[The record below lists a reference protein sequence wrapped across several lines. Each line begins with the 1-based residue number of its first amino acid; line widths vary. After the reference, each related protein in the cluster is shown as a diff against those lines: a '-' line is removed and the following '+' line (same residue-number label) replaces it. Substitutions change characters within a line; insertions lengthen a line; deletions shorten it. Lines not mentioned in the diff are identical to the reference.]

1 MSIAIVKMASSANET
16 KSACAD
22 NSTTDGG
29 NDDENEDL
37 GWTGTESRFKFL
49 TYIEYN

>member
-22 NSTTDGG
+22 NSTTDDGD
-29 NDDENEDL
+29 DDENEDL
-37 GWTGTESRFKFL
+37 GWTGTESRFEFF
-49 TYIEYN
+49 TFIQYN